1 MLAEEGAGSLVLL
14 PRSGRSA
21 DDSRELLQRLLQ
33 FVVDVRVEACDVSAM
48 GNVLSMASGLRARLG
63 AAPLALRLRGLL
75 HLAAVL
81 DDATLPNFARVHLE
95 RAFGAKVGGSSHLR
109 TR

>member
-1 MLAEEGAGSLVLL
+1 
-14 PRSGRSA
+14 
-21 DDSRELLQRLLQ
+21 
-33 FVVDVRVEACDVSAM
+33 M

-81 DDATLPNFARVHLE
+81 DDATLPNLARGLP
-95 RAFGAKVGGSSHLR
+95 
-109 TR
+109 